1 MSWVLILKELIKL
14 LPSFIFILSITLP
27 NLSITDVPFP
37 ALLSTLTRRGFQ
49 VKHATLLIPIYF
61 PVLQWRNFTVCGTK
75 VAPFPQLAWGVFF
88 TACCL
93 HIFSIS
99 IPPSTT
105 SFPFYSFLQ
114 GYQLWKWLKSSH
126 NNVNL
131 YGSGSL
137 SSALHHLDPLSFCHR
152 MPLCLELMAEG
163 ITVHINISQK
173 QPYMWK
179 EGSFLTIFCCCC
191 NTWKNV

>member
-1 MSWVLILKELIKL
+1 MSWVLILKESINL

-61 PVLQWRNFTVCGTK
+61 PVLQWRSFTVCGTK
-75 VAPFPQLAWGVFF
+75 VAPFPQLTWGVFF
-88 TACCL
+88 TACYL
-93 HIFSIS
+93 RSFSIS

-105 SFPFYSFLQ
+105 SFPFYSFIQ

-126 NNVNL
+126 NNVNFYVL
-131 YGSGSL
+131 VKCSSSFRSSFIL
-137 SSALHHLDPLSFCHR
+137 SQNAPVFRDD
-152 MPLCLELMAEG
+152 G
-163 ITVHINISQK
+163 
-173 QPYMWK
+173 
-179 EGSFLTIFCCCC
+179 
-191 NTWKNV
+191 